1 MSKISTEYGQWL
13 SEYNWSHI
21 VTIRLH
27 YRLTELSAQKLCQR
41 LIQGSRDVVRLFY
54 SVEKDRQDNMNHMH
68 LLIESND
75 SSLSR
80 EKVAKAAGLAKNP
93 KAISF
98 IQPAD
103 SKEAVSMYATKSIGR
118 NDVYHGIEEKGFYI

>member
-13 SEYNWSHI
+13 SAYNWSHI

-27 YRLTELSAQKLCQR
+27 YRLSELSAQKLGER
-41 LIQGSRDVVRLFY
+41 LIQGSKAVRRLYY

-68 LLIESND
+68 LLIESTDAN
-75 SSLSR
+75 LTR
-80 EKVAKAAGLAKNP
+80 EKVAAAAGLSKNP

-98 IQPAD
+98 IQKVD

-118 NDVYHGIEEKGFYI
+118 NDVYHGIEDKRFYI